1 MKFPKVSTTLL
12 FIFIGL
18 AVVVLLTTCVGCSK
32 ILPYNNDPRYASVK
46 DSEGFRPIHYA
57 TYPEGNSIDV
67 KDRHLI
73 NSTAA
78 EPTSQRVKNMK
89 GLFGPEDACGK
100 LDIYSDA
107 QGSLSEECMLKSN
120 GLSNSKGYLCLDDTQ
135 IRLLKTRGGNQPLCG
150 GSKCV

>member
-18 AVVVLLTTCVGCSK
+18 AVVVLLTTCVGCSQ